1 MTPHPEN
8 TQKVPRRSTA
18 RDRREQRPLG
28 KEAGLQRASPT
39 REKRGAGHVSAVPS
53 SQTCRRNVPGE
64 ERPSMEKGRKG
75 QGPARAAVTKHR
87 GMGDLNVELLPHRP
101 RG

>member
-1 MTPHPEN
+1 M
-8 TQKVPRRSTA
+8 KSFL
-18 RDRREQRPLG
+18 DREELGGRALWGLIKEPKSGLG